1 MFDPVSQISQ
11 ISQINQTNNSLS
23 LDSFAL
29 IIFDALCQGDDLR
42 LEKILSQ
49 ISTSEQQILTC
60 LIHCWRCDIT
70 QNTTFFNELLNL
82 SREKELIFPYIIAA
96 DKILEIEDLSTH
108 NDLMFRAFRFIDKSG
123 IQLDT
128 KLLNLYEIIKIKGF
142 IAGNNLIKA
151 FSSLESINYQ
161 NDRFIEGYKY
171 YLLGLIYKL
180 RGPRNYLKAR
190 QSLEKSISIFE
201 LYQPNKYLLNL
212 AKFQLALFN
221 ETSPTTLS
229 EIANEFTKIGS
240 ARDANLAIAQ
250 YNYLTKF
257 TKDGLIVHNSRFDC
271 EYERVGNYYFISQ
284 AMQDCLKRLSVI
296 ASSKGGN
303 ILILGQEGTGKEVF
317 ARTIHHLSDRSH
329 KPFLAVNCS
338 QLPND
343 LFEAEMFGYE
353 KGAYTGAVN
362 TKRGLL
368 EECEGGVLFLDEIA
382 ELTKEA
388 QSKLLTVLQ
397 SGTFRRMGTNREIK
411 VDVRFIGATNREI
424 TKMVER
430 EKANR
435 RSKDPVIKDTFR
447 SDLLNRFSWRILVP
461 SLKQRPDEIVYLS
474 EIFLNELAEGEQFIL
489 SDTAK
494 NYLINREYPS
504 NVRSLRDFLRC
515 AIACAKDKKVAVI
528 TDKILLDAEA
538 YVNVDTTQVSNDILI
553 DDLSFDEQLRIFA
566 KNLLINT
573 MVQCNHNVKLA
584 ATKLGIAERTFYD
597 YLKRYG
603 IKH

>member
-1 MFDPVSQISQ
+1 MSDPVSQINNNSNSNSQ
-11 ISQINQTNNSLS
+11 SLDSLS
-23 LDSFAL
+23 LIILDSL
-29 IIFDALCQGDDLR
+29 HQGDENR

-49 ISTSEQQILTC
+49 IPSFEQQVLSS
-60 LIHCWRCDIT
+60 LVNCWRSDIT
-70 QNTTFFNELLNL
+70 QNNSFFNDLLKLCHETELV
-82 SREKELIFPYIIAA
+82 FPHLIAA

-108 NDLMFRAFRFIDKSG
+108 NDLIFRSFRLISKSS
-123 IQLDT
+123 IQLDK
-128 KLLNLYEIIKIKGF
+128 KLLNFYEIIKTKGF
-142 IAGNNLIKA
+142 IVGNNLIKA
-151 FSSLESINYQ
+151 FSNLESINYE
-161 NDRFIEGYKY
+161 NDRFIEGYRY
-171 YLLGLIYKL
+171 YLLGVIYKL
-180 RGPRNYLKAR
+180 RGSRNYLKAR
-190 QSLEKSISIFE
+190 QSLEKAIDIFE

-229 EIANEFTKIGS
+229 QIANEFTNVGC

-257 TKDGLIVHNSRFDC
+257 NKDGLIVHNSRFDC

-284 AMQDCLKRLSVI
+284 IMQDCLKRLSVI
-296 ASSKGGN
+296 AGSRSAN

-317 ARTIHHLSDRSH
+317 ARTIHHLSDRAH
-329 KPFLAVNCS
+329 KPFLAINCS

-353 KGAYTGAVN
+353 KGAYTGAVT

-368 EECEGGVLFLDEIA
+368 EECEGGIMFLDEIA

-397 SGTFRRMGTNREIK
+397 SGTFRRMGTTREIK
-411 VDVRFIGATNREI
+411 VDVRFIGATNREVS
-424 TKMVER
+424 KMVER
-430 EKANR
+430 EKVNR
-435 RSKDPVIKDTFR
+435 RSKDPVITGTFR
-447 SDLLNRFSWRILVP
+447 SDLLNRFPLRIVVP
-461 SLKQRPDEIVYLS
+461 TLKQRPDEIIYLS
-474 EIFLNELAEGEQFIL
+474 EIFLNELAQGEQFIL
-489 SDTAK
+489 SEKAK
-494 NYLINREYPS
+494 NYLVNREYPS
-504 NVRSLRDFLRC
+504 NVRSLRDFINC

-528 TDKILLDAEA
+528 SDKILLDAEV
-538 YVNVDTTQVSNDILI
+538 YVNIDTSQSSDDISVE
-553 DDLSFDEQLRIFA
+553 DLTFDEQLRNFA

-573 MVQCNHNVKLA
+573 MIDSNHNVKLA
-584 ATKLGIAERTFYD
+584 ATRLGIAERTFYD